1 MPYQQFEIERTF
13 VSFKISLKDRVED
26 QIKMTNQKR
35 DMYSFNNRTFTLKI
49 TSEKSTQQQVN

>member
-1 MPYQQFEIERTF
+1 MSYQQFEIERTF

-35 DMYSFNNRTFTLKI
+35 DMYSFNNRIFTLKI
-49 TSEKSTQQQVN
+49 TSKKSTQQQVN